1 MKKKERGEYLSDKS
15 KSMSNGNFRY
25 MLRNL
30 ARRHRISI
38 TDENGKEVWYSFS
51 TALRTL
57 LYFLLGVVVVFVISL
72 LVAAYTKVL
81 DIVPGYD
88 GITSRERM
96 IENIIRLDS
105 LERELGYMQVYAE
118 NVAQIMEGRAP
129 VVRTLSPTENEKITS
144 EKEVVAASSL
154 DSLLRGQLEG
164 SGRYGLVTRPE
175 KQRITNAEILRPVE
189 GSVVERFA
197 PASGLYGV
205 RLSTGDIQQVCAVQD
220 GTVVISTLEPE
231 GYTVQIQHSAN
242 FLSTYRGLGQAHK
255 GVGVRVK
262 AGEAIGTTWN
272 EDTASGGTSELEI
285 QFWFD
290 GAAVNP
296 ENYITF

>member
-1 MKKKERGEYLSDKS
+1 
-15 KSMSNGNFRY
+15 

-30 ARRHRISI
+30 GKRHRISI
-38 TDENGKEVWYSFS
+38 TDEGGKEVWYSF
-51 TALRTL
+51 TTVLRTL
-57 LYFLLGVVVVFVISL
+57 LYGLGVVVVVFVASL

-81 DIVPGYD
+81 DILPGYD
-88 GITSRERM
+88 GITSREKM

-129 VVRTLSPTENEKITS
+129 VVRTLAPTEDEKITS
-144 EKEVVAASSL
+144 EKEVVTPSAM
-154 DSLLRGQLEG
+154 DSLLRRELEG
-164 SGRYGLVTRPE
+164 VGRYGLVTRPE
-175 KQRITNAEILRPVE
+175 KQRITNAEILRPVAGE
-189 GSVVERFA
+189 VVERFS

-205 RLSTGDIQQVCAVQD
+205 RLSTGAIQQVSAVQD
-220 GTVVISTLEPE
+220 GTVVLSTLEPE
-231 GYTVQIQHSAN
+231 GYTVQVQHSAN
-242 FLSTYRGLGQAHK
+242 FLSTYRGLGQSHK

-272 EDTASGGTSELEI
+272 DDTASGGKAELEI

-290 GAAVNP
+290 GSAVNP

>member
-1 MKKKERGEYLSDKS
+1 
-15 KSMSNGNFRY
+15 

-30 ARRHRISI
+30 GKRHRISI
-38 TDENGKEVWYSFS
+38 TDEGGKEVWYSF
-51 TALRTL
+51 TTVLRTL
-57 LYFLLGVVVVFVISL
+57 LYGLGVVVVVFVASL

-81 DIVPGYD
+81 DILPGYD
-88 GITSRERM
+88 GITSREKM

-129 VVRTLSPTENEKITS
+129 VVRTLAPTEDEKITS
-144 EKEVVAASSL
+144 EKEVVTPSAM
-154 DSLLRGQLEG
+154 DSLLRRELEG
-164 SGRYGLVTRPE
+164 AGRYGLVTRPE
-175 KQRITNAEILRPVE
+175 KQRITNAEILRPVSGE
-189 GSVVERFA
+189 VVERFS

-205 RLSTGDIQQVCAVQD
+205 RLSTGAIQQVCAVQD

-242 FLSTYRGLGQAHK
+242 FLSTYRGLGQSHK

-272 EDTASGGTSELEI
+272 DDTASGGKAELEI

-290 GAAVNP
+290 GSAVNP

>member
-1 MKKKERGEYLSDKS
+1 
-15 KSMSNGNFRY
+15 

-30 ARRHRISI
+30 GKRHRISI
-38 TDENGKEVWYSFS
+38 TDEGGKEVWYSF
-51 TALRTL
+51 TTVLRTL
-57 LYFLLGVVVVFVISL
+57 LYGLGVVVVVFVASL

-81 DIVPGYD
+81 DILPGYD
-88 GITSRERM
+88 GITSREKM

-129 VVRTLSPTENEKITS
+129 VVRTLAPTEDEKITS
-144 EKEVVAASSL
+144 EKEVVTPSAM
-154 DSLLRGQLEG
+154 DSLLRRELEG
-164 SGRYGLVTRPE
+164 AGRYGLVTRPE
-175 KQRITNAEILRPVE
+175 KQRITNAEILRPVAGE
-189 GSVVERFA
+189 VVERFS

-205 RLSTGDIQQVCAVQD
+205 RLSTGAIQQVCAVQD

-242 FLSTYRGLGQAHK
+242 FLSTYRGLGQSHK

-272 EDTASGGTSELEI
+272 DDTASGGKAELEI

-290 GAAVNP
+290 GSAVNP

>member
-1 MKKKERGEYLSDKS
+1 
-15 KSMSNGNFRY
+15 MSNGNIRY
-25 MLRNL
+25 ILRNL
-30 ARRHRISI
+30 GKRHRVSI
-38 TDENGKEVWYSFS
+38 TDANGREVWYTFT
-51 TALRTL
+51 TALRVM
-57 LYFLLGVVVVFVISL
+57 LYVLVAVAMGFMVSL

-118 NVAQIMEGRAP
+118 NVAQIMEGNAP
-129 VVRTLSPTENEKITS
+129 VVRTLAPTEQDKITS
-144 EKEVVAASSL
+144 EKEVVAPSSL
-154 DSLLRGQLEG
+154 DSVMRSQLEG
-164 SGRYGLVTRPE
+164 TGRYGLVTKPE
-175 KQRITNAEILRPVE
+175 RQRITNAEILRPVAAT
-189 GSVVERFA
+189 VVEKFS
-197 PASGLYGV
+197 PAAGLYGV
-205 RLSTGDIQQVCAVQD
+205 RLSTQEIQQVCAVQD
-220 GTVVISTLEPE
+220 GTVVLTTFEPG

-255 GVGVRVK
+255 SVGARVK
-262 AGEAIGTTWN
+262 AGEAIGATWN
-272 EDTASGGTSELEI
+272 EETSAGGSAELEV

>member
-1 MKKKERGEYLSDKS
+1 
-15 KSMSNGNFRY
+15 MSNGNIRY
-25 MLRNL
+25 ILRNL
-30 ARRHRISI
+30 GKRHRVSI
-38 TDENGKEVWYSFS
+38 TDANGREVWYTFT
-51 TALRTL
+51 TALRVM
-57 LYFLLGVVVVFVISL
+57 LYVLVAVAMGFMVSL

-118 NVAQIMEGRAP
+118 NVAQIMEGNAP
-129 VVRTLSPTENEKITS
+129 VVRTLAPTEQDKITS
-144 EKEVVAASSL
+144 EKEVVAPSSL
-154 DSLLRGQLEG
+154 DSVMRSQLEG
-164 SGRYGLVTRPE
+164 TGRYGLVTKPE
-175 KQRITNAEILRPVE
+175 RQRITNAEILRPVAAT
-189 GSVVERFA
+189 VVEKFS
-197 PASGLYGV
+197 PAAGLYGV
-205 RLSTGDIQQVCAVQD
+205 RLSTQEIQQVCAVQD
-220 GTVVISTLEPE
+220 GTVVLTTFEPG

-255 GVGVRVK
+255 SVGARVK
-262 AGEAIGTTWN
+262 GGEAIGATWN
-272 EDTASGGTSELEI
+272 EETSAGGSAELEV

>member
-1 MKKKERGEYLSDKS
+1 
-15 KSMSNGNFRY
+15 MSNGNIRY
-25 MLRNL
+25 ILRNL
-30 ARRHRISI
+30 GKRHRISV
-38 TDENGKEVWYSFS
+38 TDESGKEVWYSFS

-57 LYFLLGVVVVFVISL
+57 LYVLGVVVVVFVASL

-81 DIVPGYD
+81 DVVPGYD
-88 GITSRERM
+88 GITSREKM

-105 LERELGYMQVYAE
+105 LERELAYMQVYAE

-129 VVRTLSPTENEKITS
+129 VVRTLAPTEDEKITS
-144 EKEVVAASSL
+144 EKEVVVPSAL
-154 DSLLRGQLEG
+154 DSLLRRELEG
-164 SGRYGLVTRPE
+164 TGRYGLVTRPE

-189 GSVVERFA
+189 GEVVEKFS

-205 RLSTGDIQQVCAVQD
+205 RLSTGAIRQVCAVQD

-255 GVGVRVK
+255 SVGVRVK

-272 EDTASGGTSELEI
+272 DDTASGGKAELEI

-290 GAAVNP
+290 GSAVNP

>member
-1 MKKKERGEYLSDKS
+1 
-15 KSMSNGNFRY
+15 MSNGNIRY

-30 ARRHRISI
+30 GKRHRISI
-38 TDENGKEVWYSFS
+38 TDEGGKEVWYSF
-51 TALRTL
+51 TTVLRTL
-57 LYFLLGVVVVFVISL
+57 LYGLGVVVVVFVASL

-81 DIVPGYD
+81 DILPGYD
-88 GITSRERM
+88 GITSREKM

-129 VVRTLSPTENEKITS
+129 VVRTLAPTEDEKITS
-144 EKEVVAASSL
+144 EKKVVTPSAM
-154 DSLLRGQLEG
+154 DSLLRRELEG
-164 SGRYGLVTRPE
+164 AGRYGLVTRPE
-175 KQRITNAEILRPVE
+175 KQRITNAEILRPVAGE
-189 GSVVERFA
+189 VVERFS

-205 RLSTGDIQQVCAVQD
+205 RLSTGAIQQVCAVQD

-242 FLSTYRGLGQAHK
+242 FLSSYRGLGQSHK
-255 GVGVRVK
+255 DVGVRVK

-272 EDTASGGTSELEI
+272 DDTASGGKAELEI

-290 GAAVNP
+290 GSAVNP

>member
-1 MKKKERGEYLSDKS
+1 
-15 KSMSNGNFRY
+15 

-30 ARRHRISI
+30 GKRHRISI
-38 TDENGKEVWYSFS
+38 TDEGGKEVWYSF
-51 TALRTL
+51 TTVLRTL
-57 LYFLLGVVVVFVISL
+57 LYGLGVVVVVFVASL

-81 DIVPGYD
+81 DILPGYD
-88 GITSRERM
+88 GITSREKM

-129 VVRTLSPTENEKITS
+129 VVRTLAPTEDEKITS
-144 EKEVVAASSL
+144 EKEVVTPSAM
-154 DSLLRGQLEG
+154 DSLLRRELEG
-164 SGRYGLVTRPE
+164 AGRYGLVTRPE
-175 KQRITNAEILRPVE
+175 KQRITNAEILRPVAGE
-189 GSVVERFA
+189 VVERFS

-205 RLSTGDIQQVCAVQD
+205 RISTGAIQQVCAVQD

-242 FLSTYRGLGQAHK
+242 FLSTYRGLGQSHK

-272 EDTASGGTSELEI
+272 DDTASGGKAELEI

-290 GAAVNP
+290 GSAVNP